1 MEKKKKVVNRRGSYW
16 YNAEEFSEWVH
27 MLGGEEA
34 VAERL
39 GLKQETLHRYCIGRT
54 PIPKAVYAL
63 LEILC
68 TGQLA
73 LLLGKQWGEVRIT
86 PGGLQLP
93 GWRRPF
99 TPSELHAMFI
109 MVQGRRVVDNQLR
122 IAQKDLEEAQ
132 RSAEEWE
139 QKARFYRNQLV
150 LESKLG
156 WILTRITAP

>member
-16 YNAEEFSEWVH
+16 YNVEEVSDWVH
-27 MLGGEEA
+27 MLGGEA
-34 VAERL
+34 TVADRL
-39 GLKQETLHRYCIGRT
+39 GLKEETLNRYCKGVT
-54 PIPKAVYAL
+54 PIPKAVYVL
-63 LEILC
+63 LELLC

-73 LLLGKQWGEVRIT
+73 LLLGKEWGEVRMT
-86 PGGLQLP
+86 PHGIQLP

-99 TPSELHAMFI
+99 TPSELHSMFI
-109 MVQGRRVVDNQLR
+109 LVQGRRGIESQLR
-122 IAQKDLEEAQ
+122 MAQKDLDEAQ

-139 QKARFYRNQLV
+139 KKARFYRNQLV